1 MVETDCSIKT
11 PKDALRA
18 LAACPNCG
26 KVSQL
31 RNLSYKHKCKV
42 PANQDTIRKKHALKL
57 QALQDR
63 AMKRLKTHTLEEEDV
78 CEPCVVGTMDAMDTA
93 DTSGYEDGY
102 AQILA

>member
-1 MVETDCSIKT
+1 MTEPGCVKT

-31 RNLSYKHKCKV
+31 RNLSYKHRCKV
-42 PANQDTIRKKHALKL
+42 PANPDTIQKKHALKL

-63 AMKRLKTHTLEEEDV
+63 AKRRLNPTALEEADG
-78 CEPCVVGTMDAMDTA
+78 CRPCMADTMDTR
-93 DTSGYEDGY
+93 GYEGGY
-102 AQILA
+102 TQIVA

>member
-1 MVETDCSIKT
+1 MAETDCSLKT

-31 RNLSYKHKCKV
+31 RNLSCRHKCKV

-63 AMKRLKTHTLEEEDV
+63 AMRRLKKHELEEEAV
-78 CEPCVVGTMDAMDTA
+78 CEPWAV
-93 DTSGYEDGY
+93 
-102 AQILA
+102 